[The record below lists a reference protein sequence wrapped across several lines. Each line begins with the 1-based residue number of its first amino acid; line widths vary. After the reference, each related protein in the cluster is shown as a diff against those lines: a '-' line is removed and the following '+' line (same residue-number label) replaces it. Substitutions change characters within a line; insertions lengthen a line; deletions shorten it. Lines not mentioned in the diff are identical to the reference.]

1 MAKLKVRGMRVEN
14 GLYEKNFLS
23 ILTSDMKLARIS

>member
-14 GLYEKNFLS
+14 GLYEKVFLS
-23 ILTSDMKLARIS
+23 ILTSDMKLAGVN